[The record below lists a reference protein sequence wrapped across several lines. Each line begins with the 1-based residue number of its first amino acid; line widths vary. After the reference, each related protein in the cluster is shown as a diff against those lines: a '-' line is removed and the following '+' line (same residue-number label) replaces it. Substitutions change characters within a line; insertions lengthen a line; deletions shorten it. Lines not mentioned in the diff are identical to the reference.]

1 MAEPNSSSVNKRVKS
16 LRQRLEKA
24 NDAYYNQAD
33 PVMSDAQYDA
43 MLRELLDLE
52 LKHGL
57 QTPDSPTVRIGGAP
71 SKEFPTVEHPVPML
85 SLSNTYNM
93 QELFDFDTRV
103 QNILGHSDYSYNAEL
118 KYDGMALR
126 LRYENGLLVLGATR
140 GDGSKGD
147 DITANVRTIQDIPLR
162 LHPDSGYPEVVEI
175 RGEAYMELPAFAEMN
190 ARREEEGESVFANP
204 RNATA
209 GTLKLQ
215 DPAIVA
221 TRPIRFFAYD
231 VLTDST
237 GRELTQSRKLE
248 LLAEFGLPVCE
259 VREEKNDIQAVSQL
273 IEEWDKSRH
282 DYPFETDG
290 AVIKVNQE
298 KFREELGQTAKA
310 PRWAIAYKFAAEQ
323 AETEIRAISLQ
334 LGRLGTVTPVAELEP
349 VQLAGTTVKR
359 ASLHNEDEIRRKDVR
374 VGDKVKVEKAGEII
388 PQVVEVLNPDA
399 PGRSEPYSMPERCP
413 ACNDKLVRIEGE
425 VALRCINP
433 ECPPQVRIRIEHFAS
448 RDAMDI
454 DGLGEAIVKQ
464 LVETEL
470 ITTFADLYELQ
481 KEQLLPLE
489 RMAEKSAENLIQAI
503 ENSKQQPFERVLY
516 ALGIRFVGRKV
527 AKDLAAAFRT
537 LDAIAEADEERLAEV
552 DSIGPRIANS
562 VRQFFQNDGNLI
574 LINRLKTYGLQFE
587 ADMPEVSGDTLQN
600 LTFVI
605 TGTLPE
611 LSRKDAKSLIEQH
624 GGKVTT
630 SVSKKT
636 DYLLAGEDAGSKL
649 TKAEKLGT
657 NIIDE
662 AQLHRLIEG
671 S

>member
-1 MAEPNSSSVNKRVKS
+1 MPSKNTTVIKRIEELRARLKKADYAYYQEAEPI
-16 LRQRLEKA
+16 
-24 NDAYYNQAD
+24 
-33 PVMSDAQYDA
+33 MSDPQYDA
-43 MLRELLDLE
+43 MLEELLSLE
-52 LKHGL
+52 LEHNM

-71 SKEFPTVEHPVPML
+71 TKEFPTVVHPVAML
-85 SLSNTYNM
+85 SLSNTYSIE
-93 QELFDFDTRV
+93 ELFDFDTRV
-103 QNILGHSDYSYNAEL
+103 KNILGHENYSYNAEL

-126 LRYENGLLVLGATR
+126 LRYEKGLLVLGATR
-140 GDGSKGD
+140 GDGQQGD
-147 DITANVRTIQDIPLR
+147 DITANIRTVSDIPLR
-162 LHPDSGYPEVVEI
+162 LNEDSSFPDVVEI
-175 RGEAYMELPAFAEMN
+175 RGEAYMELTSFAEMN
-190 ARREEEGESVFANP
+190 EQRADEGRPAFANP

-215 DPAIVA
+215 DPAVVA

-231 VLTDST
+231 VLIDSA
-237 GRELTQSRKLE
+237 GRELTQSRKLD
-248 LLAEFGLPVCE
+248 LLQEFGLPVCD
-259 VREEKNDIQAVSQL
+259 VREEKEDIRAVSEL
-273 IEEWDKSRH
+273 IKRWDEKR
-282 DYPFETDG
+282 DEYPFETDG

-310 PRWAIAYKFAAEQ
+310 PRWAIAYKFAAAQ
-323 AETEIRAISLQ
+323 AETEIRDIRLQ

-374 VGDKVKVEKAGEII
+374 VGDKVIVEKAGEII
-388 PQVVEVLNPDA
+388 PQVIRVVNPDA
-399 PGRSEPYSMPERCP
+399 PGRNDPYAMPEQCP
-413 ACNDKLVRIEGE
+413 ACSDTLVRIEGE

-464 LVETEL
+464 LVEAGL
-470 ITTFADLYELQ
+470 IITFADLYELE

-503 ENSKQQPFERVLY
+503 EASKSQPFERLLY

-527 AKDLAAAFRT
+527 AKDLAAAFKT
-537 LDAIAEADEERLAEV
+537 LEAIAAADEETLAEV

-562 VRQFFQNDGNLI
+562 VRQFFQNDANLT
-574 LINRLKTYGLQFE
+574 LLKRLRSYGLSFE
-587 ADMPEVSGDTLQN
+587 AEAAEPDGSALND

-605 TGTLPE
+605 TGTLPG
-611 LSRKDAKSLIEQH
+611 LSRKEAKSLIEQH
-624 GGKVTT
+624 GGKVTG

-636 DYLLAGEDAGSKL
+636 TYLLAGQDAGSKL
-649 TKAEKLGT
+649 SKAEKLGIT
-657 NIIDE
+657 IIDE
-662 AQLHRLIEG
+662 AALHELIRG
-671 S
+671 T